1 MIGKVCVDSN
11 VLIYT
16 KDRLNPTK
24 AKRCE
29 AWLNHLVLTG
39 QMVLSPQAINEYFA
53 AMLRQKV
60 PVDDAVDAAQ
70 SLIPYIPHPID
81 QAVIHRAL
89 TIFARYKTS
98 WWDALMLGW
107 AAQAGC
113 ATFLTEDSQSTSV
126 MEGVQIVSP
135 FAMEP
140 QQFSASS
147 A

>member
-11 VLIYT
+11 VLIYALDPMKT
-16 KDRLNPTK
+16 IKPTV
-24 AKRCE
+24 CE
-29 AWLNHLVLTG
+29 TWLNQLALTG
-39 QMVLSPQAINEYFA
+39 QIALSPQAMNETINI
-53 AMLRQKV
+53 
-60 PVDDAVDAAQ
+60 
-70 SLIPYIPHPID
+70 LIKRGVKRDEIEQLVGPFFSYISHPID

-89 TIFARYKTS
+89 IIFARYKTS

-113 ATFLTEDSQSTSV
+113 GAFLTEDSQSASV
-126 MEGVQIVSP
+126 IEGVQIVSP

-140 QQFSASS
+140 QQFLGSS

>member
-11 VLIYT
+11 VLIYAL
-16 KDRLNPTK
+16 DPTK
-24 AKRCE
+24 TTKVAACE
-29 AWLNHLVLTG
+29 AWLSQLALTG
-39 QMVLSPQAINEYFA
+39 QIALSPQAINETVNVLTKRRLTPNEIEHVVSPFF
-53 AMLRQKV
+53 
-60 PVDDAVDAAQ
+60 
-70 SLIPYIPHPID
+70 PYISHPID
-81 QAVIHRAL
+81 QAVIYRAL

-126 MEGVQIVSP
+126 IEGVQIVSP
-135 FAMEP
+135 FAKEP
-140 QQFSASS
+140 QQLLGSS

>member
-16 KDRLNPTK
+16 LDPTK
-24 AKRCE
+24 TTKAAACE
-29 AWLNHLVLTG
+29 AWLNQLALTG
-39 QMVLSPQAINEYFA
+39 QIALSPQAISETIN
-53 AMLRQKV
+53 V
-60 PVDDAVDAAQ
+60 
-70 SLIPYIPHPID
+70 LIKRGLKSDEIARLVTPFFPFISHPID
-81 QAVIHRAL
+81 QAVIHGAL
-89 TIFARYKTS
+89 GIFARYKTS

-113 ATFLTEDSQSTSV
+113 GALLTEDSQSTSV
-126 MEGVQIVSP
+126 IEGVQIVSP

-140 QQFSASS
+140 QQFLGSS